1 MLEPGETKPIAMV
14 LTVVII
20 IIRGGCFEIPLAGG
34 LPSSSKGKLGKLDG
48 KTEEQS
54 RKIVSLW
61 LLLFRTC
68 AVGPDF
74 QYSISINYTKLCN
87 I

>member
-1 MLEPGETKPIAMV
+1 MV

-20 IIRGGCFEIPLAGG
+20 IIRGGCFEIPLAGRPTR
-34 LPSSSKGKLGKLDG
+34 LSCEEKLGKLDG
-48 KTEEQS
+48 KTEEKS

-74 QYSISINYTKLCN
+74 RYSISINYTKLCN